1 MITHDKMKQHD
12 IMKQNC
18 QQSTN
23 MGAEELILKL
33 KKDLEFIKDDAQ
45 GILLYGSCAM
55 NTANERSDIDICII
69 KPQTTGILH
78 RIFQKVGGRYDIK
91 IFEDLPLYVK
101 IDVIE
106 NYRIIYGDEPS
117 ISYYLYHF
125 RKNWEDMRH
134 RITSNRFKTVTD
146 MTTTRRKWLETRRQ
160 VSYKS

>member
-1 MITHDKMKQHD
+1 MD
-12 IMKQNC
+12 
-18 QQSTN
+18 
-23 MGAEELILKL
+23 AEELIVKL

-45 GILLYGSCAM
+45 GILLYGSCATD
-55 NTANERSDIDICII
+55 TANERSDVDICLI
-69 KPQTTGILH
+69 KPRTTGILN

-101 IDVIE
+101 MDVIE
-106 NYRIIYGDEPS
+106 NYRVIYGNEPS

-146 MTTTRRKWLETRRQ
+146 MTMTRRKWLETRRQ
-160 VSYKS
+160 VSYKG

>member
-1 MITHDKMKQHD
+1 MD
-12 IMKQNC
+12 
-18 QQSTN
+18 
-23 MGAEELILKL
+23 AEELILKL
-33 KKDLEFIKDDAQ
+33 KKEFEFIKDDAQ
-45 GILLYGSCAM
+45 GILLYGSCATD
-55 NTANERSDIDICII
+55 TANERSDIDICLI
-69 KPQTTGILH
+69 KPQTAGILN

-101 IDVIE
+101 MDVIE
-106 NYRIIYGDEPS
+106 NYRVIYGNEPS

-125 RKNWEDMRH
+125 RKNWEDMRY